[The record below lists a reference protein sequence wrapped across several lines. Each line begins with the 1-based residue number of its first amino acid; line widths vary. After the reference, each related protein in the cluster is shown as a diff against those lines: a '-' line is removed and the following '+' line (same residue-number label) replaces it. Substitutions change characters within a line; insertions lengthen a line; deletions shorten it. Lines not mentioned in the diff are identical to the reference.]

1 MRAKEKKEINVEV
14 GENIRLYR
22 EKAGYSRER
31 FSELMGVSPRFIAD
45 VETGFAGVSLTTLK
59 KLCEVLGISADRLLW
74 RQEPAALG
82 MDEQISHLSPE
93 YVQVIRELILKQLEV
108 IAMAGNEGDRKKTR
122 C

>member
-74 RQEPAALG
+74 RQEPAVLG

-108 IAMAGNEGDRKKTR
+108 IAMAGKEGDRKKTR